1 MFGDVG
7 KADVI
12 MSFMPG
18 TNTTMESFYTST
30 QNTGLTAL
38 TRLMV
43 DDPPAGVDVAGFVL
57 KQGFFP
63 NLAPPEVAVLG
74 PQVNLWALRGWEAQD
89 GTAYY
94 AIQGPT
100 DINRALDGVQVDPF
114 GYAVTASEEN
124 GFTELDSGFTGFDPF
139 GQHGDVISADP
150 EVNGDVHVHL
160 HRIIAEAARR

>member
-63 NLAPPEVAVLG
+63 NLAPPEVAGLG

-100 DINRALDGVQVDPF
+100 DINRRSMECRSTRSDTP
-114 GYAVTASEEN
+114 
-124 GFTELDSGFTGFDPF
+124 
-139 GQHGDVISADP
+139 
-150 EVNGDVHVHL
+150 
-160 HRIIAEAARR
+160 